1 MNVSIRL
8 WGRFCELSAIDR
20 CNSNK
25 PLKSSICAIIS
36 IPNILTTLLLL
47 NSQKL
52 SLKTYIEIHVS
63 TQVWHLDTHFVV
75 QMECSWKKTEYKRV
89 YKPYHIY
96 RYIFYKTKVYIFYNN
111 FKSMGVFC
119 FFNVSHMIWALHI
132 WTTKLHY

>member
-8 WGRFCELSAIDR
+8 WGRFCELSATDR

-96 RYIFYKTKVYIFYNN
+96 RYIFYKTKVYIFY
-111 FKSMGVFC
+111 KSMGVFC